1 MSDLINPGLVLLDR
15 DLGESTESVIRAL
28 AATVHREGRAST
40 ADSLAADALARE
52 AKNATGI
59 PGGIGIPHCRSEAVT
74 QATRVMARLAPAVD
88 FGAKDGPADIVFFIA
103 APAGADQE
111 HLKLL
116 SKLARSLMKKPF
128 VASLRAAQSPEEVVD
143 IVDTARG
150 HGILRRDRC
159 RRVRCH
165 GNRRCRC
172 RRSRSWCERCDRGV
186 ERRDA
191 GTHRNARAAD
201 RIRDVDGA
209 R

>member
-74 QATRVMARLAPAVD
+74 QATLVMARLAPAVD

-116 SKLARSLMKKPF
+116 SKLARAMARKTFL
-128 VASLRAAQSPEEVVD
+128 ASLQEAQSAEEVANF
-143 IVDTARG
+143 TLRQSEAPTPRG
-150 HGILRRDRC
+150 PR
-159 RRVRCH
+159 
-165 GNRRCRC
+165 
-172 RRSRSWCERCDRGV
+172 RRSR
-186 ERRDA
+186 A
-191 GTHRNARAAD
+191 PRAA
-201 RIRDVDGA
+201 RRRRRWRVPPRPPARRAGA
-209 R
+209 RSRGCPRRCGGC